1 LKSKKIENLYRPVRI
16 YFNPLTSGNKVIER
30 KTKLRD
36 LLKEAYGK
44 DIEKIR
50 KKSKNSQKLSIDVCF
65 YLQKTNEIGRAKKD
79 LDNLLKILCDVLP
92 NYMTASKN
100 EHEGL
105 GLIEDDDQIFE
116 IHCKKEIIDSEKD
129 EGLEL
134 AISKIP

>member
-1 LKSKKIENLYRPVRI
+1 MRSKKLENLYRPIRI
-16 YFNPLTSGNKVIER
+16 NFNPLTSGNKIIER
-30 KTKLRD
+30 KTNLRN

-44 DIEKIR
+44 DIKKI
-50 KKSKNSQKLSIDVCF
+50 KEKSKNSQKLSIDVCF
-65 YLQKTNEIGRAKKD
+65 YLQKTNEIGRVRKD

-92 NYMTASKN
+92 KYMTASN

-105 GLIEDDDQIFE
+105 GIIDDDDQIFE

-134 AISKIP
+134 TISKIT